1 MRANEAGWVKRA
13 SPPRIFTRNRYK
25 YKLPLSYFPSRSS
38 QAYFARLS
46 LLRAVFSSFNSGMPR
61 SIESFFSLWI
71 SRNLRVLF
79 GFSRVS
85 FPRTL
90 PTHIA
95 IFCLFCSIYTW
106 LSNCFSKLGFL
117 YFIFLSL
124 YYVSLPNQFFPFSSV
139 LSGLISSSVIIP
151 FQFWSCIVLSKLLV
165 IEIDVKN
172 RVSMCLFGTLVDLLI
187 CCSSLYSYA
196 ESIALLINSC
206 DGCYIFCEAIRCCT
220 FLVVFF

>member
-1 MRANEAGWVKRA
+1 MPVHLEF
-13 SPPRIFTRNRYK
+13 SPRNRYK

-46 LLRAVFSSFNSGMPR
+46 LLRAVFSIFNSGMPR
-61 SIESFFSLWI
+61 SIESFFFSLWI

-124 YYVSLPNQFFPFSSV
+124 YYVSLPNQFFPFFECTFRFNLLLCYYSLSILKLYRAKQAFSNWNWHKKSRLDVSV
-139 LSGLISSSVIIP
+139 WYTG
-151 FQFWSCIVLSKLLV
+151 WS
-165 IEIDVKN
+165 
-172 RVSMCLFGTLVDLLI
+172 VDLL
-187 CCSSLYSYA
+187 
-196 ESIALLINSC
+196 
-206 DGCYIFCEAIRCCT
+206 F
-220 FLVVFF
+220 